1 MGQIMKTF
9 WNSIK
14 HAIATARAAIGK
26 AVGIATAL
34 IFLPG
39 FALAFTPES
48 GWWYN
53 PAESGRGF
61 AIEVQN
67 NTVFMSGFL
76 YEAGGAPLWF
86 VTSASYSQT
95 NNRFEGD
102 MLNLRG
108 GQCLSCTFRPPVLQ
122 PSLGRISV
130 SFTSPSTA
138 TLVWPGGSVPIVRQI
153 YGVSDGIDRTFGT
166 FAFSTTGNSGRVHFG
181 NWLSFTRTQF
191 DASLGTYAVG
201 STESGRSA
209 VAAFNADKSLILIL
223 VDASSSYWESY
234 VMPTTFFGTREGS
247 ALWATYL
254 KTQTAPTP
262 TAYASFHRVFPAAV
276 STTGASVVNNSAVSG
291 NLGDAKSAHK
301 LAALSETAFDALR
314 KIESQPQSKSSA
326 ANVNEETLQM
336 MQLLLV
342 KQKQPRK

>member
-1 MGQIMKTF
+1 MTNF
-9 WNSIK
+9 WHGFKRQVS
-14 HAIATARAAIGK
+14 AGCIA
-26 AVGIATAL
+26 AL
-34 IFLPG
+34 AFLPS
-39 FALAFTPES
+39 FATAFTPES

-95 NNRFEGD
+95 NNRFDGD

-108 GQCLSCTFRPPVLQ
+108 GQCLTCTFRSPVLQ

-130 SFTSPSTA
+130 NFTSPSTA
-138 TLVWPGGSVPIVRQI
+138 NLVWPGGTVPIVRQI
-153 YGVSDGIDRTFGT
+153 YGVSDGIERTFGT
-166 FAFSTTGNSGRVHFG
+166 FAFSTTGSTGRVHFG

-223 VDASSSYWESY
+223 VDASSSFWESY
-234 VMPTTFFGTREGS
+234 LIPTTFFGTREGS

-254 KTQTAPTP
+254 KTQTAPVP
-262 TAYASFHRVFPAAV
+262 SVYASFHRVFPAAV
-276 STTGASVVNNSAVSG
+276 STTGTSAVSG
-291 NLGDAKSAHK
+291 SPGDAKAAHK
-301 LAALSETAFDALR
+301 LAALSEAAFDALR
-314 KIESQPQSKSSA
+314 KSESQPQSKSSA
-326 ANVNEETLQM
+326 ANVNAETLHV
-336 MQLLLV
+336 MQQLLV
-342 KQKQPRK
+342 KQKQPNQ